1 MGAFFIGECK
11 LPTYNFENLNTQEI
25 ETHYLKISELDKFIE
40 DNPHLKQK
48 LTAPSIGDPARLG
61 ITKTPDSFN
70 SLLKHI
76 KKGNSKGVTD
86 STIKTR

>member
-1 MGAFFIGECK
+1 M
-11 LPTYNFENLNTQEI
+11 PTYTFENVNTNEI
-25 ETHYLKISELDKFIE
+25 EEHYLSISQLDNFK
-40 DNPHLKQK
+40 DNNPHLKQK
-48 LTAPSIGDPARLG
+48 LTAPAIGDPARLG

-76 KKGNSKGVTD
+76 KKGNSKGVTQ